1 MSAPPPPPAPALA
14 LPFLAR
20 SPTSAWPDSCSRPLV
35 LGASYLVAYL
45 VTLIVGRL
53 LMARARR
60 TSTDRDAV
68 SRPLAAPAPGRRPLP
83 ARRGGGG
90 RALAPARVRG
100 CCGSPACVFAGA
112 VVAATVA
119 LVRSWRLVLYW
130 WATDAT
136 SGEEKPW
143 ARDFSPLLTKV
154 GGVLI
159 GLVGLIT
166 VLQGF
171 GVDVNSLVVSLGVG
185 SLAVGLAAQDTLAN
199 MFAGFTLMLDRPFR
213 VGRAHPARER
223 GGGRR
228 GRPSACAPP
237 GCGPRDETLLVI
249 PNSLLT
255 KEKVVNLSHPS
266 RALTT
271 RLEVAVA
278 YGSDLAQVK
287 EILRGGGVHL
297 HADRAEPGAGRA
309 PGAPRRLLGKLPPGV
324 LGERLRRAGRRP
336 RARSTR
342 RSTARLAEAGI
353 EIPYPVRRVIH
364 GRAGRRPAP
373 S

>member
-1 MSAPPPPPAPALA
+1 MNAPPTAGPSALD
-14 LPFLAR
+14 LPFLASMSDQR
-20 SPTSAWPDSCSRPLV
+20 LAGLVLSALV
-35 LGASYLVAYL
+35 LGAAYL
-45 VTLIVGRL
+45 IAHLITLVVGRL

-60 TSTDRDAV
+60 TSTSRDEAFV
-68 SRPLAAPAPGRRPLP
+68 RSLRRPLAAAIFLLGASVAVASLPLP
-83 ARRGGGG
+83 EWWLLRI
-90 RALAPARVRG
+90 ARVL
-100 CCGSPACVFAGA
+100 FAGA

-119 LVRSWRLVLYW
+119 FVRTWRLVLFW
-130 WATDAT
+130 WATDPK

-143 ARDFSPLLTKV
+143 ARDFTPLLTKV

-159 GLVGLIT
+159 ALVGLIT
-166 VLQGF
+166 VLQNF

-199 MFAGFTLMLDRPFR
+199 MFAGFTLLLDRPFR
-213 VGRAHPARER
+213 VGERIQLASGEVGDVDTIGLRATRLRTP
-223 GGGRR
+223 
-228 GRPSACAPP
+228 
-237 GCGPRDETLLVI
+237 DETLLVI

-266 RALTT
+266 RTLTT

-287 EILRGGGVHL
+287 EILRAAAFQSKRVDSSREPTVL
-297 HADRAEPGAGRA
+297 LVRLADFSVNFRLVFWVNDYVEQGLATSEVYEEIY
-309 PGAPRRLLGKLPPGV
+309 RRL
-324 LGERLRRAGRRP
+324 
-336 RARSTR
+336 T
-342 RSTARLAEAGI
+342 EAGI

-364 GRAGRRPAP
+364 EGPADAAP